1 MVAHMKISLLSYPL
15 NHNVHLSTFLLI
27 CLYIYNQPSRWC
39 CLQWSNDIPVQQWC
53 ITLYKTPPRWYT
65 LACSNNEQLKNDI
78 KKDSK
83 KDIKNDVKNNTF
95 YGDNDSGIYGD
106 NGISVPTP
114 SQSALFLLPDI
125 QSASVI
131 IRLCDITDM
140 FLEVAP
146 SQSFRIYTGKVDIV
160 ASTVLLSLNLTTIP
174 TFHLNSRCCEGYV
187 DGSIVWMGG

>member
-65 LACSNNEQLKNDI
+65 LACSNNEQLKKDNKKDI
-78 KKDSK
+78 KKDNK
-83 KDIKNDVKNNTF
+83 KDSKNDVKKDTF
-95 YGDNDSGIYGD
+95 YRDNDSGIYGD

-114 SQSALFLLPDI
+114 SQSALFLLPEI

-131 IRLCDITDM
+131 IRLYDITDM
-140 FLEVAP
+140 FLDVAP
-146 SQSFRIYTGKVDIV
+146 SQSFRIYTGRLVGWLI
-160 ASTVLLSLNLTTIP
+160 
-174 TFHLNSRCCEGYV
+174 G
-187 DGSIVWMGG
+187 W

>member
-1 MVAHMKISLLSYPL
+1 MFIYLPFYP
-15 NHNVHLSTFLLI
+15 FA
-27 CLYIYNQPSRWC
+27 YIYIYDQPSRWC

-65 LACSNNEQLKNDI
+65 LACSNNEQLKKDI

-83 KDIKNDVKNNTF
+83 KDMKNDVKNNTF

-174 TFHLNSRCCEGYV
+174 TFHLNSRYCEGYV